1 MSVKDEENET
11 QNTIIFKVRTK
22 ESHSSLKLKEKTKNK
37 KKSKFAVNNFIKN
50 ENGNRRGSVNL
61 NGNRRGSVNVNLNG
75 RRRSSVNSKLE
86 LKYKKKSKTK
96 RNSLSKFSVVT
107 MDNIYK
113 KEKKTVDN
121 NYNHLILNNN
131 DVDIE
136 QKQLNEI
143 PYTQAIRIDN
153 RNAFKT
159 FGTVLANKI
168 EIINIFYYRDE
179 NVHLSLSLSIYIFS
193 LLLDLTLNCF
203 LYTDEVVSEKYHN
216 NGELE
221 FFTSLSLSFMSN
233 IFSGIIVYV
242 IAKLTQFS
250 EFLELIKKEVVDK
263 SHYLMNI
270 VRFKKITKLKMISF
284 FVIQIAFIFLML
296 YYLTIFCIVY
306 HRTQAS
312 ILVNYLYGVLESLA
326 ISFGIAIIIS
336 VIRVLALKYKSRS
349 LYNAS
354 KYIYDKF

>member
-1 MSVKDEENET
+1 MDDKN
-11 QNTIIFKVRTK
+11 
-22 ESHSSLKLKEKTKNK
+22 NK
-37 KKSKFAVNNFIKN
+37 KKSKFSLNNFIKKGN
-50 ENGNRRGSVNL
+50 GKQKPSVNDNGNRRGSVNIS
-61 NGNRRGSVNVNLNG
+61 G
-75 RRRSSVNSKLE
+75 RRSSINSRLG
-86 LKYKKKSKTK
+86 LKYKSKTK
-96 RNSLSKFSVVT
+96 RNSVSNFSVVT
-107 MDNIYK
+107 IDNIFS
-113 KEKKTVDN
+113 KERKTVDK
-121 NYNHLILNNN
+121 NYSHLILNYN
-131 DVDIE
+131 DDVE
-136 QKQLNEI
+136 HKQLNEI

-153 RNAFKT
+153 RNFLKI

-203 LYTDEVVSEKYHN
+203 LYTDDVVSEKYHN

-250 EFLELIKKEVVDK
+250 EFLEIIKNEVLDK

-270 VRFKKITKLKMISF
+270 IRFKRITKLKMISF
-284 FVIQIAFIFLML
+284 FVIQIIFIILMV

-306 HRTQAS
+306 HRTQKS
-312 ILVNYLYGVLESLA
+312 ILVNYLYGVSESLG
-326 ISFGIAIIIS
+326 ISFGISIIIT
-336 VIRVLALKYKSRS
+336 VIRVLALKYKLRS